1 MSEKRKGDG
10 LSTPT
15 SDTDT
20 LFVEQMKISGDAREK
35 GDYEKIFSGAESQK
49 LAPTEANE
57 IKKASRGKRAE
68 KEKSGKEI
76 NSVSFPSSLE
86 KILSMRIADGSV
98 PEALTKTKLG
108 SDITYQEAILLAQV
122 IKALNG
128 DTQAAVFVRDSSGN
142 KPKDCAV
149 FTKSKKFEDL

>member
-1 MSEKRKGDG
+1 MSEKSKGDG
-10 LSTPT
+10 LSAPT
-15 SDTDT
+15 NADGT
-20 LFVEQMKISGDAREK
+20 LFGEQMKISGDAIKK
-35 GDYEKIFSGAESQK
+35 GDYEKLFSGAEM
-49 LAPTEANE
+49 PTEAKE
-57 IKKASRGKRAE
+57 VKKASRRGRAE
-68 KEKSGKEI
+68 ATKSGKET

-122 IKALNG
+122 MKALNG

>member
-1 MSEKRKGDG
+1 MSEKSKGDG
-10 LSTPT
+10 LSAKANA
-15 SDTDT
+15 DGT
-20 LFVEQMKISGDAREK
+20 LFGEQKTISGEAREK
-35 GDYEKIFSGAESQK
+35 GGEEKLFSGAESEK
-49 LAPTEANE
+49 LTSAEAKE
-57 IKKASRGKRAE
+57 IKKASRRGRAE
-68 KEKSGKEI
+68 ATKSGKET

-86 KILSMRIADGSV
+86 KILSMRRADGSV
-98 PEALTKTKLG
+98 PEALTRTKLG

-122 IKALNG
+122 MKALNG

>member
-1 MSEKRKGDG
+1 MSEKSKGDG
-10 LSTPT
+10 LSAKANA
-15 SDTDT
+15 DGM
-20 LFVEQMKISGDAREK
+20 LFGEQMKISGETIKKGGEEK
-35 GDYEKIFSGAESQK
+35 LFSGAEM
-49 LAPTEANE
+49 PTGAKE

-68 KEKSGKEI
+68 KEKSGKET

-98 PEALTKTKLG
+98 PEALTKTKFG

-122 IKALNG
+122 MKALNG

>member
-1 MSEKRKGDG
+1 MSA
-10 LSTPT
+10 PT
-15 SDTDT
+15 NADDT
-20 LFVEQMKISGDAREK
+20 LFGEQMKISGDAIKKGGEEK
-35 GDYEKIFSGAESQK
+35 LFSGAEM
-49 LAPTEANE
+49 PTGAKE
-57 IKKASRGKRAE
+57 KASRRGRAE
-68 KEKSGKEI
+68 VTKSGKET

-86 KILSMRIADGSV
+86 KILSMRISDGSV

-122 IKALNG
+122 MKALNG

>member
-1 MSEKRKGDG
+1 MSGKSKGDG
-10 LSTPT
+10 LSAPT
-15 SDTDT
+15 NADGT
-20 LFVEQMKISGDAREK
+20 LFGEQMKISGDAIKKGGEEK
-35 GDYEKIFSGAESQK
+35 LFSGAESEK
-49 LAPTEANE
+49 LTPAEANE
-57 IKKASRGKRAE
+57 KKKASRGKRAE